1 MILELVLFKSP
12 PGMDR
17 AAILEDAKHTIPH
30 WRAVPD
36 LVRKHY
42 LGSDDGYGGGAYI
55 WPSKEAAQRG
65 HGVAWREGVKKRT
78 GSEPVIR
85 YFDLLMVL
93 DNENGSVTEWT
104 ESGDARQ
111 VP

>member
-1 MILELVLFKSP
+1 
-12 PGMDR
+12 
-17 AAILEDAKHTIPH
+17 
-30 WRAVPD
+30 
-36 LVRKHY
+36 
-42 LGSDDGYGGGAYI
+42 
-55 WPSKEAAQRG
+55 
-65 HGVAWREGVKKRT
+65 VKKRT